1 MGKKRARNW
10 KRDPSR
16 RSRTGRFDIEPYER
30 MSIIWKIV
38 ISRLSGSPGPFVSRI
53 CIHTPTHAHARA
65 HRPLL
70 RGRERTMQF
79 ARAIS
84 GHSSPFSASHEW
96 HGNRLSITH
105 AHSRDRDTWR
115 GTPSIRRRESKRR
128 MRAMMRAHGKRNEE
142 GEVQLE
148 RRSLR
153 VLLLRAAPRSGGRGC
168 EAAAA
173 TFAFSPSRKERFV
186 LAWPTARTMWPTTR
200 ATFGI
205 RRVSHVRQVIKWH
218 NDAPE
223 SAHRAG
229 GLRVF
234 LAKPAVAIKCDGKR
248 EGDWSLSYQIEK
260 FVKNLNAMNINR
272 VL

>member
-16 RSRTGRFDIEPYER
+16 RSREGRFDIEPYER

-38 ISRLSGSPGPFVSRI
+38 ISRLFGSPGPFVSRI

-65 HRPLL
+65 RRPLL
-70 RGRERTMQF
+70 RGRGRTMQF
-79 ARAIS
+79 VRAIS

-115 GTPSIRRRESKRR
+115 GTPSVRRRESKRR
-128 MRAMMRAHGKRNEE
+128 MRAMMRAHDREGGGGIEGEE
-142 GEVQLE
+142 REVQLE

-173 TFAFSPSRKERFV
+173 TFAFSPSRKNGLL
-186 LAWPTARTMWPTTR
+186 LAWPTTRTTWPTTRAR

-218 NDAPE
+218 NGAPE
-223 SAHRAG
+223 GAHRAA
-229 GLRVF
+229 GLRAF
-234 LAKPAVAIKCDGKR
+234 LAKPAVAIKCDGRKKEIDRGDLYRLSDR
-248 EGDWSLSYQIEK
+248 EIC
-260 FVKNLNAMNINR
+260 
-272 VL
+272 